1 MEACYPRDLFP
12 CLEPAVAHL
21 QDSTTSL
28 PWINRRLTSTIYTP
42 HHSFPFHTSRPN
54 PWGSPEDA
62 GSADRHPQPTLSRV
76 DAQGAMASKP
86 EIPWT
91 VVAEWKYAR
100 VRKQLAN
107 GSASDESDD
116 LEKEH
121 GLTGIKGNGLKL
133 YWFGILSILCC
144 SFDLMICINSVGLLN
159 FVGSVSYRQP
169 YVLYVDGKPCQ

>member
-1 MEACYPRDLFP
+1 M
-12 CLEPAVAHL
+12 AHL

-121 GLTGIKGNGLKL
+121 GLTGIKG
-133 YWFGILSILCC
+133 
-144 SFDLMICINSVGLLN
+144 
-159 FVGSVSYRQP
+159 SVSYRQP
-169 YVLYVDGKPCQ
+169 YVLYVDDEVTTIEVPWLSKGTRRQRKKLAAARKCLVETKHGADRKSVV

>member
-121 GLTGIKGNGLKL
+121 GLTGIKG
-133 YWFGILSILCC
+133 
-144 SFDLMICINSVGLLN
+144 
-159 FVGSVSYRQP
+159 SVSYRQP
-169 YVLYVDGKPCQ
+169 YVLYVDGGISSV